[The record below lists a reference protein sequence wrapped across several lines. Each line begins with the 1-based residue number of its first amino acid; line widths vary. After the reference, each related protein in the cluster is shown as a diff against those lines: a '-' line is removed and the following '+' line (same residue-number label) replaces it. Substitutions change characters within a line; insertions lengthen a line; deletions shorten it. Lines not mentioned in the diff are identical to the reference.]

1 MKERDEIITEKKGQ
15 DEEKMRW
22 NETSA
27 DLSEFRAAAAEYKES
42 NEKLSTGKIQDCL
55 IELDHYS
62 KHK

>member
-1 MKERDEIITEKKGQ
+1 MKEREMKLSLKKKGQ

-27 DLSEFRAAAAEYKES
+27 DLSEFSAAAEYKES